1 MKKQEEQKEKRP
13 IGRPKSSRMK
23 DYHYKADGDLVPI
36 LDKVENRNG
45 FINQSVREKSI
56 REGLLKPSKDE
67 KK

>member
-13 IGRPKSSRMK
+13 IGRPKSSQMK

-56 REGLLKPSKDE
+56 REGLLKPFKDE

>member
-1 MKKQEEQKEKRP
+1 MKEKEEQKEKRP
-13 IGRPKSSRMK
+13 IGRPKTSQMK

-45 FINQSVREKSI
+45 FINLSVREKSI